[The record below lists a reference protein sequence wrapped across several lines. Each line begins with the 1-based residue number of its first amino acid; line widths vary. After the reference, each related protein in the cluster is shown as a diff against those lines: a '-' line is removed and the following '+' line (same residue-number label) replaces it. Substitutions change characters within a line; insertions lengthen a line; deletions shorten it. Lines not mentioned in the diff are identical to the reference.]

1 MRIIAVVIA
10 FLVFWIAGCNKDP
23 IPVPSPIIN
32 PDSVVN
38 NPPPPPPPT
47 GNAVL
52 LNFEH
57 VVGSNPLIADG
68 QLRYQTAAGDSFSV
82 ELFKYYITNIVFTD
96 DNGNEWAEP
105 ESYHLI
111 DHADTNSMKVYVR
124 DMPAGNY
131 VSVRWM
137 IGVDSARNVSG
148 TQTGA
153 LDPSNAMFWSW
164 QTGYIMAKLEGK
176 SPASATV
183 QNMIIFHV
191 GGFAAPYATQRTVT
205 QSFNAQQ
212 PIVTSTSVPK
222 VDVTSNVL
230 EWFTSPN
237 NIQFNTLS
245 VVTAPDADAM
255 IIADNYADMF
265 NVTGVTN

>member
-1 MRIIAVVIA
+1 MRIIGVVFA
-10 FLVFWIAGCNKDP
+10 FLVFWIGGCKKDP
-23 IPVPSPIIN
+23 IPVPPPIIN
-32 PDSVVN
+32 PDSVPN

-57 VVGSNPLIADG
+57 MVGSNQLIADG

-82 ELFKYYITNIVFTD
+82 ELFKYYISNIVFTD

-124 DMPAGNY
+124 NMPAGNY

-176 SPASATV
+176 SPASTTV

-191 GGFAAPYATQRTVT
+191 GGFAAPYASQRNVNP
-205 QSFNAQQ
+205 SFNAQQ
-212 PIVTSTSVPK
+212 AVVTSTSVPK
-222 VDVTSNVL
+222 VDVTTNVL

-265 NVTGVTN
+265 NVAGITN

>member
-1 MRIIAVVIA
+1 MRI
-10 FLVFWIAGCNKDP
+10 LVAGIIFGLTVTAGCKKDP
-23 IPVPSPIIN
+23 IPVPPPIIN
-32 PDSVVN
+32 PDSVAT

-52 LNFEH
+52 LNFKH
-57 VVGSNPLIADG
+57 MAGSLPLIADG

-82 ELFKYYITNIVFTD
+82 ELFKYYISNIVFTD

-111 DHADTNSMKVYVR
+111 DHNDTNSMKVYVR
-124 DMPAGNY
+124 DMPVGNY
-131 VSVRWM
+131 VYVRWM

-176 SPASATV
+176 SPVSTTV

-191 GGFAAPYATQRTVT
+191 GGYAAPYSSQPTVSPGFSTQ
-205 QSFNAQQ
+205 QA
-212 PIVTSTSVPK
+212 IVTNVSVPRI
-222 VDVTSNVL
+222 DIATNLL
-230 EWFTSPN
+230 EWFTTPN

-265 NVTGVTN
+265 SVAGITN